1 MNKTILSSAIDNAL
15 TVEQE
20 PDEFQ
25 NIRRLATLAKINNL
39 PDQLLAA
46 LKESDHEAIQD
57 LIDFYGDIII
67 SALLEEF
74 HKSEIID
81 LKRVIDDYDD

>member
-1 MNKTILSSAIDNAL
+1 MHKTILADAIDNAL

-20 PDEFQ
+20 PNEFQ
-25 NIRRLATLAKINNL
+25 NIRRLATLARINNL
-39 PDQLLAA
+39 PDQLLTA
-46 LKESDHEAIQD
+46 LKESDHEAVQG

-74 HKSEIID
+74 HKAEIID